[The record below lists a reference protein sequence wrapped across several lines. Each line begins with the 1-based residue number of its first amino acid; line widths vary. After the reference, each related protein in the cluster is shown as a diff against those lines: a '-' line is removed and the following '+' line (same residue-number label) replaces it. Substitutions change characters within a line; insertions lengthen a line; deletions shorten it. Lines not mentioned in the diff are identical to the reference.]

1 MQSLMAVLMSYP
13 WVWASL
19 FLATCGVLLICLA
32 KLRQQQKEL
41 AQAKHSGLSVEEQE
55 KNIILNFLVE
65 QFDKTKRL
73 NDNVYFRHDELDRH
87 ACSLRSAYLKIEEK
101 SLLNNADHRSYH
113 LAINKS
119 LVKLLK
125 IIRDDAVKA
134 IEVEGFSDHSLH
146 EALEGSKLSP
156 QEKSELLDQI
166 EAFCEQLKSGAIGVE
181 FRKKRYKQL
190 LAMIKNVENTE
201 ERVAMK
207 KMLLLAESAD
217 ASFKHYSNLSESVF
231 NAGSDVA
238 ALEGALDGA
247 GPGLSTQVRAQLD
260 ALNKE
265 NMKLYS
271 QVQMLRQWSKENK
284 KLAYPE
290 GVSLSASTIND
301 VSEEIITKHEEELK
315 ALKATVRNQKVTIFE
330 LENSLD
336 EYRKSEHAKGVK
348 PEYEQEFGALSRR
361 LTATEDLISE
371 QEKNVDRMRTGLEAL
386 NGASAAG
393 DERATLMQCID
404 KLKKEVVEAKDAY
417 STKNLEFDF
426 ISELIA
432 VGSLEDLALLVFQY
446 FCDQKCDPF
455 LLINHKGR
463 VIEMS
468 STGSLSVKDKT
479 IINAMLPNDASKD
492 DERFQLQFRYHNF
505 GGILRFLPGST
516 DNYDSCEAMLKMA
529 KITDAFIEKIASGQ
543 NMRNIKKQLEQCS
556 NDVKQLAQ
564 TVDLGFEQICQAHR
578 QLIANHIIRGQNL
591 LRVKSASAAQIACLK
606 QMETDMLEDMVPNG
620 TVRIKMRKEFLALVK
635 KIEQ

>member
-1 MQSLMAVLMSYP
+1 MRYP
-13 WVWASL
+13 WVWAAL
-19 FLATCGVLLICLA
+19 FLAALGALFICLA
-32 KLRQQQKEL
+32 KLRQQQREL
-41 AQAKHSGLSVEEQE
+41 AQAKQNSSVSSEEYD
-55 KNIILNFLVE
+55 KNVILGFLVE
-65 QFDKTKRL
+65 QFDRTKRL
-73 NDNVYFRHDELDRH
+73 NDNFYFRHDEIDRH

-101 SLLNNADHRSYH
+101 SLKNNADHRGYH

-134 IEVEGFSDHSLH
+134 TEHEGVSDRSLH
-146 EALEGSKLSP
+146 EALDGSKLLP
-156 QEKSELLDQI
+156 QEKNELQNQI
-166 EAFCEQLKSGAIGVE
+166 EEFCEQLKSGAIGVE
-181 FRKKRYKQL
+181 LRRKRYQQL
-190 LAMIKNVENTE
+190 LAMIKNIENTE

-207 KMLLLAESAD
+207 KLLLLAESAD
-217 ASFKHYSNLSESVF
+217 TSYAHYSSLSESVF
-231 NAGSDVA
+231 SAGGEVA

-247 GPGLSTQVRAQLD
+247 GPGLSTQVRGQLD

-290 GVSLSASTIND
+290 GVSLSSTTIND
-301 VSEEIITKHEEELK
+301 VSEEIINKHEEELK
-315 ALKATVRNQKVTIFE
+315 ALKATVRNQKLTIFE
-330 LENSLD
+330 LETSLD

-348 PEYEQEFGALSRR
+348 SDYELEFGALNRR
-361 LTATEDLISE
+361 LTATEDIISE
-371 QEKNVDRMRTGLEAL
+371 QEKNVGRMRTGLEAL
-386 NGASAAG
+386 SGAEAAG
-393 DERATLMQCID
+393 GERETLMQCIE
-404 KLKKEVVEAKDAY
+404 KLKKEVVEAKEAY
-417 STKNLEFDF
+417 TNKNVEFDF

-479 IINAMLPNDASKD
+479 IINAMMPNDASKD
-492 DERFQLQFRYHNF
+492 DERFQLQFRYQNF

-516 DNYDSCEAMLKMA
+516 ENYDSCEALLKMA
-529 KITDAFIEKIASGQ
+529 KITDAFIEKISSGQ
-543 NMRNIKKQLEQCS
+543 NMRGLKKQLEQCS
-556 NDVKQLAQ
+556 NDIKQLAQ
-564 TVDLGFEQICQAHR
+564 TVDIGFEQICQAHR
-578 QLIANHIIRGQNL
+578 QIISNHVGRGQNL
-591 LRVKSASAAQIACLK
+591 LRVKSATAAQIACLK
-606 QMETDMLEDMVPNG
+606 QMETDMIEDMAPNG
-620 TVRIKMRKEFLALVK
+620 SVRIKMRKEFLALVK